1 VGTNGPRPIYI
12 TNLNRVSVPEI
23 ESCDPCHADLGVS
36 LVRGQQL
43 PTLYL
48 CIRFEKRSFKRLRN
62 IESVAKF
69 RNWLTSP
76 TPRPL
81 RGQFTICEQELPPIC
96 QYVKFEERSF
106 IRDEDMAHFP
116 SKD

>member
-1 VGTNGPRPIYI
+1 MPRQ
-12 TNLNRVSVPEI
+12 LQFVV
-23 ESCDPCHADLGVS
+23 H
-36 LVRGQQL
+36 GQQL

-48 CIRFEKRSFKRLRN
+48 YTKFEKRSFNRLQN

-69 RNWLTSP
+69 RNWVTLS

-81 RGQFTICEQELPPIC
+81 RGQFAICEQELPALC
-96 QYVKFEERSF
+96 QCATFEERSF

-116 SKD
+116 SKN